1 MSQKS
6 NTPVEL
12 RHVKKLRIHRL
23 SGAWIFLIDWIF
35 FGVNAITAGLATP
48 VVSILAFLTGGTGV
62 FLIQKLLN
70 KDSFGQA
77 FLRGLIAGV
86 MAGIPFSIAGTVYG
100 SWVLAMAG
108 MRREDLPEFQSP
120 IEVQATVEDA
130 PRQRASK
137 SSH

>member
-6 NTPVEL
+6 NTPAEF
-12 RHVKKLRIHRL
+12 RHVKKLHIHRL
-23 SGAWIFLIDWIF
+23 SGAWIFLIDWLF

-100 SWVLAMAG
+100 GWVLAMAG
-108 MRREDLPEFQSP
+108 MRREDLPEFQPS